1 MRNLTAEEID
11 KALDDNGEPEDG
23 FVAIEARVE
32 ELAAIGAGTACGKV
46 GNHCF
51 VALAAKGYGK
61 RMCRGWF
68 CENPMKAALDTLDT
82 TGNTPEMAAERV
94 ASIKASWP
102 TTPQVTGMFHIRI
115 QTDKTAEKVS
125 RIAGEAEGSLRFSG
139 DSLWEGYKE
148 FEIE

>member
-1 MRNLTAEEID
+1 
-11 KALDDNGEPEDG
+11 
-23 FVAIEARVE
+23 
-32 ELAAIGAGTACGKV
+32 
-46 GNHCF
+46 
-51 VALAAKGYGK
+51 
-61 RMCRGWF
+61 
-68 CENPMKAALDTLDT
+68 
-82 TGNTPEMAAERV
+82 MAAERV